1 MRLAI
6 RPERWYAQVAMNSQK
21 KNIAEIIK
29 RLKKEYAGT
38 PQTVLRYSTP
48 FELLVATILSAQT
61 TDVLV
66 NRVTTDLFKKYR
78 SAEDVA
84 NTTPERLAQDIR
96 SVNFFNNK
104 AKNINKTAQ
113 VLIEKFGGKVPQTM
127 EELVSLPGVARKTA
141 NIVLSSAFGL
151 NEGIAVDT
159 HVKRLAYRLGLT
171 KHDDPVKIEKDLLAI
186 TPKKEW
192 GHLSH
197 LLIFH
202 GRKVC
207 QAKKADHAVCVLVD
221 LCPSKNI

>member
-1 MRLAI
+1 MQHDKKRKGGNT
-6 RPERWYAQVAMNSQK
+6 RMTMNTQSK
-21 KNIAEIIK
+21 KIAEILR
-29 RLKKEYAGT
+29 RLKKEYDGT
-38 PQTVLRYSTP
+38 PQTVLRFSTP

-66 NRVTTDLFKKYR
+66 NKVTGDLFKKYR
-78 SAEDVA
+78 SVQDVA
-84 NTTPERLAQDIR
+84 NTTPEKLAQDIR

-104 AKNINKTAQ
+104 AKNINKTAKL
-113 VLIEKFGGKVPQTM
+113 LIEQFGGKVPQTM

-141 NIVLSSAFGL
+141 NIVMSGAFGI

-171 KHDDPVKIEKDLLAI
+171 KHTDPVKIEQDLLAI

-192 GHLSH
+192 GALSH

-202 GRKVC
+202 GRKIC
-207 QAKKADHAVCVLVD
+207 QAKKADHAACVLVD
-221 LCPSKNI
+221 ICPSKKI